1 MKNSRRSRELKGRPE
16 KARTSKYQKKNI
28 DRLTRQA
35 EAHGIRLTITQQGEE
50 DYGEKEKEG

>member
-1 MKNSRRSRELKGRPE
+1 MKDSRRARELKRRPD

-50 DYGEKEKEG
+50 DNGKKEKEG